1 MRAFGSFQAQFVS
14 TVAMRNE
21 KLHTHS
27 RVMNARMRSRRLQ
40 VYHIFRQDL
49 FNHIYMVTSPTLCSC
64 IHQQNMK
71 FWKSVVVFGQVRG
84 RHCERRARR
93 SYLQLNMN

>member
-1 MRAFGSFQAQFVS
+1 MAVVFSWYAFGSFQAQFVS

-40 VYHIFRQDL
+40 GSGVSLAHVL
-49 FNHIYMVTSPTLCSC
+49 TAL
-64 IHQQNMK
+64 
-71 FWKSVVVFGQVRG
+71 KSTASVQHFSLTPL
-84 RHCERRARR
+84 HDR
-93 SYLQLNMN
+93 SRSDCC